1 MNSIAIVGRPNVGKS
16 SLFNKLTKSKRA
28 IVSEFEGLTRDRQ
41 IGKVIVNDFIYEI
54 IDSGGLNFSKRNEI
68 LDSKILSQTNQAAD
82 EADLILFVVDYKSG
96 LLPDDQII
104 SKLLRKKNKD
114 ICLIINK
121 VDGVSDEI
129 AKQDFLKLG
138 YQQIICTS
146 VSHNYGIDLIIE
158 LFVHKLK
165 GISAEPNDKND
176 NFKIAILGK
185 PNAGKSTLINS
196 IIGTD
201 RLIASDLP
209 GTTIDS
215 IEIELELNA
224 EKFILVDTA
233 GIRRKGKVTVKEEK
247 FALLKSLE
255 SAKNANFILII
266 IDSSVGIT
274 SQDQALITE
283 CLKSFKPLIL
293 LFNKWDLLNQYEK
306 ERFDSELEKF
316 NLNFGFIDNIKISAE
331 KKINLSK
338 IFQNIKSIRQ
348 NLNKEF
354 KTSILNKLLE
364 GAQVNHP
371 PSINKGIRP
380 KLKFM
385 SFVSKSPLSFK
396 IHGNHLEDLAPSYKR
411 YLDNYFRKTLSLQS
425 IPLKLVFEASEN
437 PYAHK
442 AKKVSTGLV
451 TRRKLKNKLR
461 KKLSKKN

>member
-1 MNSIAIVGRPNVGKS
+1 MNNVAIVGRPNVGKS
-16 SLFNKLTKSKRA
+16 SLFNKLTKSKKA

-41 IGKVIVNDFIYEI
+41 VGKTVINNLAYEI
-54 IDSGGLNFSKRNEI
+54 IDSGGLNFSKNNNA
-68 LDSKILSQTNQAAD
+68 LDSQILNQTNLAAD
-82 EADLILFVVDYKSG
+82 EADLVLFVVDYKSG
-96 LLPDDQII
+96 LLPDDQVI
-104 SKLLRKKNKD
+104 SKLLRKKDKD
-114 ICLIINK
+114 ICLVINK

-129 AKQDFLKLG
+129 AKLDFTKLG
-138 YQQIICTS
+138 YQQVICTS
-146 VSHNYGIDLIIE
+146 VSHNYGIDSIVELI
-158 LFVHKLK
+158 VHKLD
-165 GISAEPNDKND
+165 GIPTSNEIND

-196 IIGTD
+196 LIGSD

-215 IEIELELNA
+215 IEIEFELNA
-224 EKFILVDTA
+224 DKYILVDTA

-255 SAKNANFILII
+255 SAKNANFILLI

-331 KKINLSK
+331 KKTNLSK
-338 IFQNIKSIRQ
+338 IFKNIKAIRHH
-348 NLNKEF
+348 LSKEY

-364 GAQVNHP
+364 DALINHP
-371 PSINKGIRP
+371 PSISKGLRP

-396 IHGNHLEDLAPSYKR
+396 IHGNHLEGLAPSYKR
-411 YLDNYFRKTLSLQS
+411 YLDNYFRKALSLQS
-425 IPLKLVFEASEN
+425 IPLKMIFEASDN

-451 TRRKLKNKLR
+451 TRRKIKNQLR
-461 KKLSKKN
+461 KKLSSKN

>member
-1 MNSIAIVGRPNVGKS
+1 MNNVAIVGRPNVGKS
-16 SLFNKLTKSKRA
+16 SLFNKLTKSKKA

-41 IGKVIVNDFIYEI
+41 VGKTVINNLAYEI
-54 IDSGGLNFSKRNEI
+54 IDSGGLNFSKNNNAFDSQI
-68 LDSKILSQTNQAAD
+68 LNQTNLAAD
-82 EADLILFVVDYKSG
+82 EADLVLFVVDYKSG
-96 LLPDDQII
+96 LLPDDQVI
-104 SKLLRKKNKD
+104 SKLLRKKDKD
-114 ICLIINK
+114 ICLVINK

-129 AKQDFLKLG
+129 AKLDFTKLG
-138 YQQIICTS
+138 YQQVICTS
-146 VSHNYGIDLIIE
+146 VSHNYGIDAIVELI
-158 LFVHKLK
+158 VHKLD
-165 GISAEPNDKND
+165 GIPLSNELND

-196 IIGTD
+196 LIGSD

-215 IEIELELNA
+215 IEIEFELNSD
-224 EKFILVDTA
+224 KYILVDTA

-255 SAKNANFILII
+255 SAKNANFILLI

-331 KKINLSK
+331 KKTNLSK
-338 IFQNIKSIRQ
+338 IFKNIKEIRQ
-348 NLNKEF
+348 HLSKEY
-354 KTSILNKLLE
+354 KTSILNKILE
-364 GAQVNHP
+364 DALINHP
-371 PSINKGIRP
+371 PSISKGLRP

-396 IHGNHLEDLAPSYKR
+396 IHGNHLEDLTPSYKR
-411 YLDNYFRKTLSLQS
+411 YLDNYFRKALSLQS
-425 IPLKLVFEASEN
+425 IPLKMVFEASNN

-442 AKKVSTGLV
+442 AKKISTGLV
-451 TRRKLKNKLR
+451 TRRKIKNQLR
-461 KKLSKKN
+461 KKLSSKN